1 MSLPALY
8 TAEETA
14 AKLKVTRR
22 AVYRWLST
30 GKLKGLRIGEH
41 WRIAEEELM
50 NFMSYSTTTTNN
62 TSNSNTTTNNNST
75 TNNTSNSTSNST
87 KSHPTRPKGTDLLK

>member
-1 MSLPALY
+1 MIMSLPALY

-30 GKLKGLRIGEH
+30 GKLKGLRIGQH

-50 NFMSYSTTTTNN
+50 EFMKYG
-62 TSNSNTTTNNNST
+62 
-75 TNNTSNSTSNST
+75 
-87 KSHPTRPKGTDLLK
+87 SHHRPATPKGPDAN

>member
-1 MSLPALY
+1 MIMSLPALY

-30 GKLKGLRIGEH
+30 GKLKGLRIGPH

-50 NFMSYSTTTTNN
+50 EFMKYSGSHHRPA
-62 TSNSNTTTNNNST
+62 TS
-75 TNNTSNSTSNST
+75 
-87 KSHPTRPKGTDLLK
+87 KGPDAN

>member
-30 GKLKGLRIGEH
+30 GKLKGLRVGPH

-50 NFMSYSTTTTNN
+50 EFMKYGS
-62 TSNSNTTTNNNST
+62 
-75 TNNTSNSTSNST
+75 
-87 KSHPTRPKGTDLLK
+87 SHPTTPKGRSPIEN

>member
-1 MSLPALY
+1 MIMSLPALY

-30 GKLKGLRIGEH
+30 GKLKGLRIGQH

-50 NFMSYSTTTTNN
+50 EFMKYGSS
-62 TSNSNTTTNNNST
+62 
-75 TNNTSNSTSNST
+75 
-87 KSHPTRPKGTDLLK
+87 SHHRPATPKGPDAN